1 MGVGG
6 PGCPLT
12 GVGGPDCCPLDGP
25 DGGPGGPLFIC
36 GGPLMGGLGKGG
48 PLLVILGG
56 PLIGTE
62 LFGGLGGPIAEG
74 GPIGGPEGLI

>member
-1 MGVGG
+1 M
-6 PGCPLT
+6 
-12 GVGGPDCCPLDGP
+12 
-25 DGGPGGPLFIC
+25 FIS

-48 PLLVILGG
+48 PLLFILGG

-74 GPIGGPEGLI
+74 GPIGGTEGLI